1 MSRNPAIVIEQLSKV
16 YTRGHLRKR
25 DLKGTMASWRSMFRP
40 KQQESFYAL
49 KEIDLTIAHGDVVG
63 IVGANGAGKSTLLKL
78 LSRITYPSH
87 GRMTIYGTL
96 SSMLE
101 VGTGFHPE
109 LTGREN
115 IFLNGAIIG
124 MKRAEI
130 SRKLDSIIA
139 FSGIEEFIDT
149 PVKHYSSGM
158 YVRLAF
164 AVASHLEPDILLID
178 EVLAVGDHAFR
189 RKCMDKLL
197 DVSSQGR
204 TVIIVSHQMAYLKEL
219 CKSGIFLDH
228 GALQFAGP
236 IDETITRYTSFIEG
250 HVAQH
255 VSKREDRRGAGQVQ
269 ITGFQMLDEQG
280 NSITSAVS
288 GQSVRFQIKLQ
299 RRQPEARNIVVQ
311 MECVDMYGQLCFVA
325 NNSFSDSSL
334 ESMSDTVALECFIP
348 RLPLNAQTYFIN
360 ASVTVSLHLAD
371 EVKNVLTID
380 VEPGMFYKT
389 GKLPAVNSGFLV
401 DYSWRVK

>member
-1 MSRNPAIVIEQLSKV
+1 MSRNKAIVIERLSKQ

-25 DLKGTMASWRSMFRP
+25 DLKSSMASWRSMFKP

-49 KEIDLTIAHGDVVG
+49 KDIDLTIEHGDVVG

-130 SRKLDSIIA
+130 SRKLDSIID
-139 FSGIEEFIDT
+139 FSGIEDFIDT

-178 EVLAVGDHAFR
+178 EVLAVGDHAFH

-204 TVIIVSHQMAYLKEL
+204 TILIVSHQMAYLKEL
-219 CKSGIFLDH
+219 CKTGIFLDH
-228 GALQFAGP
+228 GSLAYAGP
-236 IDETITRYTSFIEG
+236 IDAAIARYTSFTESQI
-250 HVAQH
+250 AQQ
-255 VSKREDRRGAGQVQ
+255 VNEREDRRGSGQVR
-269 ITGFQMLDEQG
+269 IIRFQMLDDQY
-280 NSITSAVS
+280 NSITSAVA
-288 GQSVRFQIKLQ
+288 GQSVRFQLMLA
-299 RRQPEARNIVVQ
+299 RRHPEARNIVVQ
-311 MECVDMYGQLCFVA
+311 LECMDMYGQLCFVA

-334 ESMSDTVALECFIP
+334 ESMGESVTLECIIP
-348 RLPLNAQTYFIN
+348 RLPLNAQVYFIN

-371 EVKNVLTID
+371 EVKNVLTIY
-380 VEPGMFYKT
+380 VEPGMFYST
-389 GKLPAVNSGFLV
+389 GKLPAVNNGFLV
-401 DYSWRVK
+401 DYSWRVT